1 MIKLD
6 QRLNDVIS
14 DLSPEDKAKVA
25 IEDSLRL
32 KPVIPP
38 TDYRKMLDAMTAEEG
53 HRFNAFIKRFQTL
66 RSNLDYL
73 AHRVAELQ
81 KDLLNRD
88 RTLWYLRGLEEVEE
102 AISFDSRSPGASKVL
117 LVDNPNIRPGEP
129 LKLRV
134 TLATVSLGVWGKQR
148 IPIGKKSGVELTEQV
163 DGFLTVYA
171 AVIRARA
178 ANIKSIF
185 RYVEEEATDMGLDF
199 MRGMAIEFVDDVA
212 KHDRSM
218 KRIAQESATRTKR
231 WNKEGLTHE
240 EQLERTLKEGTEPI
254 GACVFP
260 VDDKWALEWDEVEE
274 DEDTARLIREAPES
288 WLEAS
293 HSESDEGLLDH
304 FKAIARNQP

>member
-1 MIKLD
+1 MVKLD

-25 IEDSLRL
+25 IEDPLRL

-53 HRFNAFIKRFQTL
+53 HRFNAFIGRFQTL
-66 RSNLDYL
+66 RNNLDYL

-88 RTLWYLRGLEEVEE
+88 RTLWYLRALEEMEE
-102 AISFDSRSPGASKVL
+102 AISFDSGSPGASKAL
-117 LVDNPNIRPGEP
+117 LVDNPNVRPGKP
-129 LKLRV
+129 VKLKV
-134 TLATVSLGVWGKQR
+134 TLATVSIGVWGKQR
-148 IPIGKKSGVELTEQV
+148 IPVGKKGGVELTEQV
-163 DGFLTVYA
+163 DGFLTIYA

-185 RYVEEEATDMGLDF
+185 RYVEDEATDMGLDF

-212 KHDRSM
+212 KHDRTM
-218 KRIAQESATRTKR
+218 KRITQESAARFKQ
-231 WNKEGLTHE
+231 WAKEGLSHE
-240 EQLERTLKEGTEPI
+240 EQLERILKEDPGPL
-254 GACVFP
+254 GASVFP

-274 DEDTARLIREAPES
+274 DEDTARLIREAPDT
-288 WLEAS
+288 WLEA
-293 HSESDEGLLDH
+293 HGNGSDQSLLDH
-304 FKAIARNQP
+304 FKAVARNRG